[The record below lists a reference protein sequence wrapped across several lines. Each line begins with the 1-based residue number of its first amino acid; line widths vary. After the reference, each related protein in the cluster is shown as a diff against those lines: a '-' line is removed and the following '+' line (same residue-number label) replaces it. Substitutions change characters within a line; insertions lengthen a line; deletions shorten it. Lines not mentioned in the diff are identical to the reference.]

1 MELKFQEN
9 FLWGAAKSGPQ
20 TEGRFKNSMTMFLIM
35 ILTIIKS
42 ASGEQ

>member
-9 FLWGAAKSGPQ
+9 FFGELRKVALKLKDDL
-20 TEGRFKNSMTMFLIM
+20 KNSMTMFLIM